1 MRSQSHIYYSVL
13 FLFLVACAGSPLRTS
28 MEAER
33 NRANLLKLKIGLKK
47 DQVLEIM
54 GQPYKTESYM
64 KDDKNLEFYLLGMIK
79 S

>member
-1 MRSQSHIYYSVL
+1 MRSQNYIYYSVF
-13 FLFLVACAGSPLRTS
+13 FLFLMACAGSPLRTS
-28 MEAER
+28 MEAES

-64 KDDKNLEFYLLGMIK
+64 KDDNRR
-79 S
+79 